1 MMNRILII
9 CGLLLAIITRTTYS
23 YSNNNNNN
31 NNNNNK
37 FLRSFAPQP
46 LSADPCYDED
56 RPKRCMPDFVNVAFG
71 SKIEAS
77 STCGANSPETFCEA
91 DGKCHICDVNDPSKS
106 YTASALSDIHNLQNV
121 TCWHSEP
128 RLLTS
133 SANFGFD
140 NTPDNVTLTLSF
152 GKKFELTYVSLLF
165 CPNAIK
171 PDSMAIYK
179 SADYGKTWQPFQF
192 YSSQCK
198 KLYGRPAKQ
207 QITKRNEQEARC
219 LDHNRFSNDGMSGIQ
234 GSRIAFSTL
243 EGRPSAAD
251 FDTSAI
257 LQDWVTATDI
267 RVIFHRLQ
275 SPLAA
280 QQMKAKLKSE
290 YLSSSSSKETSTLS
304 PNSLLSSGT
313 GTYAL
318 SDFSVGGRC
327 KCNGHASR
335 CIKNT
340 DGALECECK
349 HNTAGRD
356 CEKCKPF
363 YFDRPWARG
372 TVQNA
377 NECKACNCNGHARR
391 CRFNVELYKLSGR
404 VSGGVCVD
412 CRHDTTGRY
421 CHYCKEGFYR
431 DPSKSI
437 THKKAC
443 RPCNC
448 HAIGSTGKSCNNTT
462 GQCSCKEGVT
472 GLTCN
477 RCARGYQ
484 QSRSHIAPCIKI
496 PRVISMNMP
505 QNTAPESYYN
515 DQTEVRPKSREDCKC
530 KIEAQRLNSKKF
542 CKRDYAILAKVVGMV
557 NRRSDEIRYNLIILH
572 TYKNNEG
579 RNPISTRN
587 NKKLQLVVPASA
599 SNCRCPNLDVNK
611 SYYILGMHS
620 KHSKNELEIT
630 KKSIVIEWRE
640 DFKGRF
646 EKFRSECY

>member
-1 MMNRILII
+1 
-9 CGLLLAIITRTTYS
+9 
-23 YSNNNNNN
+23 
-31 NNNNNK
+31 
-37 FLRSFAPQP
+37 
-46 LSADPCYDED
+46 
-56 RPKRCMPDFVNVAFG
+56 MPDFVNVAFG

-77 STCGANSPETFCEA
+77 TTCGANGPQTFCDG
-91 DGKCHICDVNDPSKS
+91 DGKCHTCDINDPSKS
-106 YTASALSDIHNLQNV
+106 YTASALSDVHNSQNV
-121 TCWHSEP
+121 TCWRSEP
-128 RLLTS
+128 RPLTS
-133 SANFGFD
+133 NANFGYD

-243 EGRPSAAD
+243 EGRPSAAE

-280 QQMKAKLKSE
+280 QSMKAKLKSE
-290 YLSSSSSKETSTLS
+290 YMSSKEASTLS
-304 PNSLLSSGT
+304 PNSLLSAAT

-335 CIKNT
+335 CIKNA
-340 DGALECECK
+340 DGLLECECK

-377 NECKACNCNGHARR
+377 NECK
-391 CRFNVELYKLSGR
+391 
-404 VSGGVCVD
+404 
-412 CRHDTTGRY
+412 
-421 CHYCKEGFYR
+421 
-431 DPSKSI
+431 
-437 THKKAC
+437 
-443 RPCNC
+443 
-448 HAIGSTGKSCNNTT
+448 GKSNCCLSN
-462 GQCSCKEGVT
+462 
-472 GLTCN
+472 
-477 RCARGYQ
+477 
-484 QSRSHIAPCIKI
+484 
-496 PRVISMNMP
+496 ISF
-505 QNTAPESYYN
+505 SSLL
-515 DQTEVRPKSREDCKC
+515 DS
-530 KIEAQRLNSKKF
+530 
-542 CKRDYAILAKVVGMV
+542 
-557 NRRSDEIRYNLIILH
+557 NLIPKKGSCCLF
-572 TYKNNEG
+572 NE
-579 RNPISTRN
+579 
-587 NKKLQLVVPASA
+587 
-599 SNCRCPNLDVNK
+599 
-611 SYYILGMHS
+611 
-620 KHSKNELEIT
+620 
-630 KKSIVIEWRE
+630 
-640 DFKGRF
+640 
-646 EKFRSECY
+646 